1 MSFMKEISNFLLVFV
16 GGGVGALLRYL
27 VSSVMKTPPSGFPT
41 STFWVNVSGCFAIGL
56 LYSFLNIENQT
67 LRLLLIVGLLG
78 GFTTFS
84 SFGNETIQLFE
95 NGQKQTAIF
104 YVLLSNICGL
114 AAVYFGIKFSSI
126 LQ

>member
-1 MSFMKEISNFLLVFV
+1 M
-16 GGGVGALLRYL
+16 A
-27 VSSVMKTPPSGFPT
+27 
-41 STFWVNVSGCFAIGL
+41 TFWVNVSGCLAIGI

-67 LRLLLIVGLLG
+67 LRLLLVVGLLG

-95 NGQKQTAIF
+95 NGHKQTAVF

-114 AAVYFGIKFSSI
+114 AAVYLGVKISSI
-126 LQ
+126 LA

>member
-1 MSFMKEISNFLLVFV
+1 MKEISNFLLVFI

-27 VSSVMKTPPSGFPT
+27 VSSVIKTSPSGFPAA
-41 STFWVNVSGCFAIGL
+41 TFWVNVSGCFAIGL

-104 YVLLSNICGL
+104 YVLLSNIFGL
-114 AAVYFGIKFSSI
+114 AAVYFGIKISSI